1 MNEDNKPGYYAVI
14 PSQVRYC
21 KELKFSERLLYGE
34 ITALLNKEGYCF
46 ASNRYFAELYNVIPS
61 TVSRWISHLEKLGFI
76 KEVLIRDDKKQ
87 IIQRRL
93 FTMDMDYRTFL
104 ACTYGQN
111 KQYPYIQNEQYPIG
125 KNDKDINLKYR
136 IDRLFDYII
145 NKPGEILKNEFS
157 SINDYN
163 KFCVILKRLEMNY
176 TKESISIFTEENV
189 QKIKI
194 IIFCIKE
201 FMSSSRNILIPNL
214 NRQRLINI
222 YDTCKKVEQ
231 ENKGT
236 KNEIKNYFEYY
247 YASVINDL
255 EKNKEQGGL

>member
-93 FTMDMDYRTFL
+93 FTMDMDYRTF
-104 ACTYGQN
+104 
-111 KQYPYIQNEQYPIG
+111 
-125 KNDKDINLKYR
+125 
-136 IDRLFDYII
+136 
-145 NKPGEILKNEFS
+145 
-157 SINDYN
+157 
-163 KFCVILKRLEMNY
+163 
-176 TKESISIFTEENV
+176 
-189 QKIKI
+189 
-194 IIFCIKE
+194 
-201 FMSSSRNILIPNL
+201 
-214 NRQRLINI
+214 
-222 YDTCKKVEQ
+222 
-231 ENKGT
+231 
-236 KNEIKNYFEYY
+236 
-247 YASVINDL
+247 
-255 EKNKEQGGL
+255 